1 MGLVGRISARF
12 MAIARR
18 CINYGSKILAEK
30 RITFIYKDIHNKRD
44 ENK

>member
-12 MAIARR
+12 VAIPHRR
-18 CINYGSKILAEK
+18 INYGSKILEEK
-30 RITFIYKDIHNKRD
+30 RISFIYKDIHNKIG